1 MAHTAFSKIL
11 KKHDKRTG
19 YATRGQFM
27 RNLVNLQSFAR
38 YPTLKQL
45 LHEVEDMYRIISTM
59 QSTSIEN
66 ARSAGTSSH
75 QPSQALVSPLRP
87 VPTRSD
93 IEEAK
98 VMTMQAKEELDAELQ
113 PDDPHEST
121 SSGADG
127 RATAHRQPNPITD
140 QSHHSTAEG
149 AGSDHRRSVDDS
161 TKAYAAASGGH
172 AIGLSA
178 FLGLAEA
185 AAAAAPVPVPQRNA
199 STASEEARRAKMA
212 RVDNV

>member
-45 LHEVEDMYRIISTM
+45 LHEVEGLYHVISAM
-59 QSTSIEN
+59 QS
-66 ARSAGTSSH
+66 SATQSFEAHGAHASAEG
-75 QPSQALVSPLRP
+75 ALSPARP

-113 PDDPHEST
+113 PDTNEL
-121 SSGADG
+121 
-127 RATAHRQPNPITD
+127 TA
-140 QSHHSTAEG
+140 
-149 AGSDHRRSVDDS
+149 AGRRSETRRSDVRAS
-161 TKAYAAASGGH
+161 AQSGGG
-172 AIGLSA
+172 AIGLAA
-178 FLGLAEA
+178 FLELADA
-185 AAAAAPVPVPQRNA
+185 AAAAAPVLVPSR
-199 STASEEARRAKMA
+199 EAKRA
-212 RVDNV
+212 RVGHA

>member
-45 LHEVEDMYRIISTM
+45 LHEVEDMYRVISAM
-59 QSTSIEN
+59 QSTSN
-66 ARSAGTSSH
+66 AKARSAGTSAH
-75 QPSQALVSPLRP
+75 QPAQALASPVRP

-98 VMTMQAKEELDAELQ
+98 EMTMQAKEELDAELQ
-113 PDDPHEST
+113 PDPHESFSGVDAT
-121 SSGADG
+121 S
-127 RATAHRQPNPITD
+127 HQQQHHPITD
-140 QSHHSTAEG
+140 HHNTTEG
-149 AGSDHRRSVDDS
+149 SGNKRRNVEDT
-161 TKAYAAASGGH
+161 TKAYASASGGH
-172 AIGLSA
+172 AIGLAA

-185 AAAAAPVPVPQRNA
+185 AAAAAPVPVPHRNT
-199 STASEEARRAKMA
+199 SASEGATPRAKLA
-212 RVDNV
+212 RVDHV